1 MAPYNKTTWVD
12 GGEPAITADKL
23 NNLEKQ
29 YDEALA
35 WVKSFGLGTAAKDLA
50 SGSDL
55 NTLNATGFY
64 VGSNLLNAPNTFSFF
79 IFHIESSFGKRQI
92 AYKLS
97 TDEIFSRIETGGTWS
112 SWDQISTRNFV
123 TSFGLGENAA
133 SIPNSDLNA
142 ITQTGFYIVGGSAN
156 SPMNYGTV
164 MHTERNA
171 DATQLAIS
179 TENSFPGIYMRWKVS
194 GAWQNWVKLQTND
207 ETHIEANLS
216 SLAVS
221 NGVTKILT
229 GFTEVQ
235 DLKLNFNPSTGQF
248 VVTTTGVYLF
258 NIEFSHTMPIPHTG
272 GISLERNGTNTTY
285 KPFANTGN
293 SSFIERS
300 KTFYLTAGDTIRLLR
315 TGNASGNIDGINLT
329 ISKI

>member
-97 TDEIFSRIETGGTWS
+97 TDETYTRIQTGGTWS
-112 SWDQISTRNFV
+112 AWQKIITDTGGTFNGPV
-123 TSFGLGENAA
+123 DMNGN
-133 SIPNSDLNA
+133 DLNNVNFLM
-142 ITQTGFYIVGGSAN
+142 IGNENSRPDNLRYKIVRSGSTGDFEIRLYDN
-156 SPMNYGTV
+156 DGTTLLRTLFS
-164 MHTERNA
+164 MNA
-171 DATQLAIS
+171 DGLISNPHGPVHLEATKASQSFTAGNS
-179 TENSFPGIYMRWKVS
+179 TI
-194 GAWQNWVKLQTND
+194 
-207 ETHIEANLS
+207 I
-216 SLAVS
+216 
-221 NGVTKILT
+221 T
-229 GFTEVQ
+229 GFTEQ
-235 DLKLNFNPSTGQF
+235 EDRRYNFNHTTGQYVATVSGPHLFQLEANTTFPIPSTGAIHLEKNASGVSF
-248 VVTTTGVYLF
+248 KPLVFTGYGNHLQVSKAFYLEKGDA
-258 NIEFSHTMPIPHTG
+258 IRLMI
-272 GISLERNGTNTTY
+272 
-285 KPFANTGN
+285 TGN
-293 SSFIERS
+293 SS
-300 KTFYLTAGDTIRLLR
+300 G
-315 TGNASGNIDGINLT
+315 T
-329 ISKI
+329 ISDIDYHVTKI